1 MPVSLE
7 FLRGMVGVL
16 CIFFAHMA
24 GRSAASV
31 RRGQQKISKLYG
43 WILRTLVC
51 AAVIVFR
58 APVDTMAIGVW
69 ALSLAAF
76 ALGMWTVS
84 RQKPPEDLGSQI
96 FPE

>member
-7 FLRGMVGVL
+7 FLRGMLGLL

-31 RRGQQKISKLYG
+31 RKGQQKVSKLYG
-43 WILRTLVC
+43 WILRTVVC
-51 AAVIVFR
+51 AAVMVFR
-58 APVDTMAIGVW
+58 QPVDNVAIGVW
-69 ALSLAAF
+69 VLAAAAF
-76 ALGMWTVS
+76 AVGMWTVA
-84 RQKPPEDLGSQI
+84 RQKPPEDLGGQI

>member
-7 FLRGMVGVL
+7 FMRGMLGVL

-31 RRGQQKISKLYG
+31 RKGQQKISKLYG
-43 WILRTLVC
+43 WILRAVVC
-51 AAVIVFR
+51 AAVMVFR
-58 APVDTMAIGVW
+58 HPADNVAIGVW
-69 ALSLAAF
+69 VLAGVAF
-76 ALGMWTVS
+76 GVGMWAVS
-84 RQKPPEDLGSQI
+84 RQKPPEDLTEHI